1 MLAAT
6 ERMSEGARDP
16 RFLLASAAAAT
27 GVSTL
32 PLYTV
37 PLVVGALI
45 DQRGYTPDQAGYLLT
60 GEIFA
65 LSVTALLLSPRIGTL
80 PWRRLVGLA
89 SVLVIAG
96 NVGSVFV
103 SGADALLLSRMIAG
117 VGGGMIFACG
127 NAALAASVDRARHYA
142 KVLGF
147 GVISGSVGLA
157 VLPFAIGAYGVP
169 GAFGSVLAISLVLLP
184 VVLLI
189 PKRGTRMQSATGMS
203 RPATGHVGVGV
214 LVVIGALITSLGQGA
229 FIAFVE
235 RMGLHTGLSATVVG
249 QVLSI
254 TNVAGLLGAG
264 FAAWLGLKAGYLWP
278 IAAGIFF
285 NGALILLIAQTD
297 DPWVYSI
304 ALFAEL
310 ISLFVFAPFQ
320 ISLGATLSPGGQ
332 WATAAA
338 GTQLLGSGL
347 GPAVGGI
354 VVASSGY
361 ASIGWWVLAG
371 NGAAILLYF
380 AIYLLAPTLVRAR
393 ETVVL
398 RGGAVVGE

>member
-1 MLAAT
+1 MLVVN
-6 ERMSEGARDP
+6 ERVNEGARDP
-16 RFLLASAAAAT
+16 RFLLAAAAAAT

-45 DQRGYTPDQAGYLLT
+45 DQRGYTPDEAGYLLT

-65 LSVTALLLSPRIGTL
+65 LSVTALLLSPRIGAL
-80 PWRRLVGLA
+80 PWRQLVGIA
-89 SVLVIAG
+89 SVLVIVG
-96 NVGSVFV
+96 NAASIFV
-103 SGADALLLSRMIAG
+103 SGAGSLLSSRMIAG

-127 NAALAASVDRARHYA
+127 NAALAASLDRARHYA

-169 GAFGSVLAISLVLLP
+169 GAFGAVLAISLVLLP

-189 PKRGTRMQSATGMS
+189 PARRTRVEMRVGATD
-203 RPATGHVGVGV
+203 PAPSHAGVGV
-214 LVVIGALITSLGQGA
+214 LIVLAALITSLGQGA

-264 FAAWLGLKAGYLWP
+264 FAAWLGVKAGYLWP
-278 IAAGIFF
+278 IAAGILA

-310 ISLFVFAPFQ
+310 ISLFVFAPYQ

-347 GPAVGGI
+347 GPAVGGV
-354 VVASSGY
+354 VVASSSY
-361 ASIGWWVLAG
+361 ASIGWWVLAA

-380 AIYLLAPTLVRAR
+380 IVYLLVPTLVRSVRA
-393 ETVVL
+393 
-398 RGGAVVGE
+398 